1 MNNKVFISCA
11 VTGSG
16 DTASKHPDLPKTPEQ
31 IATASIE
38 AAKAGAAIA
47 HIHVREEDGTPSRR
61 LELYKEVVDR
71 VRSSGTDVILNL
83 TTGMGGDLDIG
94 QGDNPLDFGP
104 MTDMAN
110 VMERIAN
117 AEQFLPEICTMDAGT
132 LNFGDSS
139 VITVNT
145 PNDLRKAAKKLKEI
159 GVKPEI
165 EAFDLG
171 NMWFGAQLYKEVVD
185 RVRSSGTDVIL
196 NLTTGMGGDLDIGQG
211 DNPLDFGPMTD
222 MANVMERIAN
232 AEQFLP
238 EICTL
243 DAGTLNFGDSSV
255 ITVNTPNDLR
265 KAAKKLKEIGVKPEI
280 EAFDLGNMWFGAQLY
295 KEGLLSDPPMFQ
307 MCLGIPWG
315 APATTLAMQAMKDIM
330 PKEGVWSGFAISKN
344 EMPFVAQTILMG
356 GNPRVG
362 LEDNL
367 YLSKGKLAT
376 NAQLVEKAIRIA
388 DEIGYSPMTPAETRE
403 KLKLVKHK

>member
-16 DTASKHPDLPKTPEQ
+16 DTAGKHPDLPKTPEQ
-31 IATASIE
+31 IAKASIE

-71 VRSSGTDVILNL
+71 VRSSDTDVILNL

-94 QGDNPLDFGP
+94 QGKDPL
-104 MTDMAN
+104 
-110 VMERIAN
+110 E
-117 AEQFLPEICTMDAGT
+117 
-132 LNFGDSS
+132 
-139 VITVNT
+139 
-145 PNDLRKAAKKLKEI
+145 
-159 GVKPEI
+159 
-165 EAFDLG
+165 
-171 NMWFGAQLYKEVVD
+171 
-185 RVRSSGTDVIL
+185 
-196 NLTTGMGGDLDIGQG
+196 
-211 DNPLDFGPMTD
+211 FGPMTD

-243 DAGTLNFGDSSV
+243 DCGTLNFGDSSV

-265 KAAKKLKEIGVKPEI
+265 KAAKRLKEIKVKPEI

-295 KEGLLSDPPMFQ
+295 KEGLLDDPPMFQ

-315 APATTLAMQAMKDIM
+315 APATPLAMQAMKDIM
-330 PKEGVWSGFAISKN
+330 PKKCVVRLCNFKN
-344 EMPFVAQTILMG
+344 EMPFVAQTVIMG

-376 NAQLVEKAIRIA
+376 NAQLVEKAIRIVE
-388 DEIGYSPMTPAETRE
+388 DLGVSTMTPAETRE

>member
-1 MNNKVFISCA
+1 MNNNVFISCA

-31 IATASIE
+31 IAKSAIE

-71 VRSSGTDVILNL
+71 IRSSETDVILNL

-94 QGDNPLDFGP
+94 QGKNPLEFGP

-110 VMERIAN
+110 VMER
-117 AEQFLPEICTMDAGT
+117 
-132 LNFGDSS
+132 SS

-145 PNDLRKAAKKLKEI
+145 PNDLRKAAKKLQEI
-159 GVKPEI
+159 KVKPEI

-171 NMWFGAQLYKEVVD
+171 NMWFG
-185 RVRSSGTDVIL
+185 S
-196 NLTTGMGGDLDIGQG
+196 
-211 DNPLDFGPMTD
+211 
-222 MANVMERIAN
+222 
-232 AEQFLP
+232 
-238 EICTL
+238 
-243 DAGTLNFGDSSV
+243 
-255 ITVNTPNDLR
+255 
-265 KAAKKLKEIGVKPEI
+265 
-280 EAFDLGNMWFGAQLY
+280 QLY
-295 KEGLLSDPPMFQ
+295 KEGLLDDPPMFQ

-315 APATTLAMQAMKDIM
+315 APATPLAMQAMKDIM

-344 EMPFVAQTILMG
+344 EMPFVAQTVVMG

-376 NAQLVEKAIRIA
+376 NAQLVEKAIRIVTDLGA
-388 DEIGYSPMTPAETRE
+388 SIMTAEETRT

>member
-16 DTASKHPDLPKTPEQ
+16 DTAKKHPDLPKTPEQ
-31 IATASIE
+31 IAKSAIE

-71 VRSSGTDVILNL
+71 IRSSDTDVVLNL

-94 QGDNPLDFGP
+94 ENSPLQFGP
-104 MTDMAN
+104 
-110 VMERIAN
+110 
-117 AEQFLPEICTMDAGT
+117 L
-132 LNFGDSS
+132 
-139 VITVNT
+139 
-145 PNDLRKAAKKLKEI
+145 
-159 GVKPEI
+159 
-165 EAFDLG
+165 
-171 NMWFGAQLYKEVVD
+171 
-185 RVRSSGTDVIL
+185 
-196 NLTTGMGGDLDIGQG
+196 
-211 DNPLDFGPMTD
+211 TD

-243 DAGTLNFGDSSV
+243 DAGTLNFGDGSV

-265 KAAKKLKEIGVKPEI
+265 KAAKKLQEIKVKPEI
-280 EAFDLGNMWFGAQLY
+280 EAFDLGNMWFGSQLY
-295 KEGLLSDPPMFQ
+295 KEGLLDDPPMFQ

-315 APATTLAMQAMKDIM
+315 APATPLAMQAMKDIM

-344 EMPFVAQTILMG
+344 EMPFVAQTVVMG

-376 NAQLVEKAIRIA
+376 NAQLVEKAIRIVTDLGA
-388 DEIGYSPMTPAETRE
+388 SIMTAEETRT